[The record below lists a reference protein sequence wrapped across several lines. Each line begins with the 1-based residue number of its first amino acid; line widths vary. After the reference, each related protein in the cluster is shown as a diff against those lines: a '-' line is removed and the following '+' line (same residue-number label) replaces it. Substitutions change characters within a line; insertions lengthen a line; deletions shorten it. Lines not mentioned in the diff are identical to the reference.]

1 MKMDGPRLLLD
12 YIRCLVWID
21 KTSPQNS
28 LATEDQDVIFGSQ
41 EIRKVMKNNIKPG
54 EYFIAML
61 IAAILT
67 VVIVINLI

>member
-1 MKMDGPRLLLD
+1 M
-12 YIRCLVWID
+12 CLVSIG
-21 KTSPQNS
+21 KTSPWNS

-54 EYFIAML
+54 EYFVAML

-67 VVIVINLI
+67 VVIIINLI